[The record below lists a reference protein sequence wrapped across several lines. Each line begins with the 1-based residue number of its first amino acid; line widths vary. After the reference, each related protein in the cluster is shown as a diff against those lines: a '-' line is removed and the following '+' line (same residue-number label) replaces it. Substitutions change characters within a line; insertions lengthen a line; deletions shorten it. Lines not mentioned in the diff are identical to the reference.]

1 MIMWRRPRIV
11 VAVPGA
17 AVALAVVLSGCTIGN
32 QPPIGMANPRV
43 QGGSLSG
50 RPVARHTGPVPIGI
64 DLNVVS
70 NNEPDSVIS
79 SLGRQDIRYMA
90 DVLHV
95 NEIGI
100 DFSVVDPSLT
110 SDEVTTPSG
119 VTPSVSAIKSLT
131 EIAKS
136 YKLRVQ
142 YRILFWIQG
151 TSSTKLKP
159 ADINAWFANLQTAET
174 PYLQLAQQE
183 GVSEFVAG
191 TEKTGVEHAP
201 NWQGFFNWA
210 KTIYKGTLSY
220 AAWGG
225 EPGQGGVVFGSGC
238 TMPVSPCGITF
249 YPDMSLGS
257 SPTVAQ
263 LTHAMETDLTSRM
276 TSSELQNLEID
287 EMGIPA
293 TPVGYGK
300 PWDWNLSGPRND
312 QVQANWFTAA
322 CTAVQYL
329 GMRGLLLWEMPM
341 FTSGRNPVGV
351 NPAASPEANNI
362 MTGRPAVTA
371 AIQSCAK
378 GTPGR

>member
-1 MIMWRRPRIV
+1 MTMWRRPRIA

-17 AVALAVVLSGCTIGN
+17 AAALAVVLSGCTIGN
-32 QPPIGMANPRV
+32 QLPINMAKPQAEV
-43 QGGSLSG
+43 QGSNPAG
-50 RPVARHTGPVPIGI
+50 PHKTGPISVGV
-64 DLNVVS
+64 DLNVVA
-70 NNEPDSVIS
+70 NNQPDSVIS
-79 SLGRQDIRYMA
+79 SLGQQDIKYMA
-90 DVLHV
+90 DVLHT

-100 DFSVVDPSLT
+100 DFSLVDPGLT
-110 SDEVTTPSG
+110 SDEVTAPSG
-119 VTPSVSAIKSLT
+119 VTPSVSAIKALT

-151 TSSTKLKP
+151 SSSTKLKP
-159 ADINAWFANLQTAET
+159 ADINTWFANLQNAEK

-238 TMPVSPCGITF
+238 TMPVSQCGITF

-263 LTHAMETDLTSRM
+263 LTHAMETDLTGRM
-276 TSSELQNLEID
+276 TLSELRNLEID

-293 TPVGYGK
+293 TPAGYDK
-300 PWDWNLSGPRND
+300 PWYWNLSGPRND

-322 CTAVQYL
+322 CNAVSHL

-341 FTSGRNPVGV
+341 FTSGRHPTAV
-351 NPAASPEANNI
+351 NPSAPPVANNI
-362 MTGRPAVTA
+362 LTDRPSVTA
-371 AIQSCAK
+371 AIQACAK
-378 GTPGR
+378 DPVGG